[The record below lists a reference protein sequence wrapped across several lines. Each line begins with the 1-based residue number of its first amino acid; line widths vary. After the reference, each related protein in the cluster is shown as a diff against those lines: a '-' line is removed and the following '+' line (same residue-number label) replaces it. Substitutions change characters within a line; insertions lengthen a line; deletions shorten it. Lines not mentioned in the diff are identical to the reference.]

1 MFSNL
6 SQERFN
12 ILKKRA
18 QEFIDDGGHD
28 TDPLILEAN
37 KAINANPYLATIW
50 SCQGHSTGQIMERD
64 GDDANY
70 DHDYMEFT
78 FAVENSE
85 KGLEQLAKISKELSN
100 FSYQTWT
107 STRPSLTLIELL
119 WAFGDND
126 LTPMNLERMDRY
138 TCWRL
143 KLRYFVDITDDVI
156 KVYNRL
162 VTDLFTKVNK
172 DHAL

>member
-37 KAINANPYLATIW
+37 KAINANPYLATVW
-50 SCQGHSTGQIMERD
+50 SCQGHAPYAIMERD
-64 GDDANY
+64 GDDASY
-70 DHDYMEFT
+70 DHDCMEFI
-78 FAVENSE
+78 FVAENSE
-85 KGLEQLAKISKELSN
+85 KGLEQLTNISKGLSE
-100 FSYQTWT
+100 FDYPTWT
-107 STRPSLTLIELL
+107 ATRPSLTLIELL

-126 LTPMNLERMDRY
+126 LSPMNLERMDRY

-143 KLRYFVDITDDVI
+143 ELRYFVDIADDVV
-156 KVYNRL
+156 KDYNQL
-162 VTDLFTKVNK
+162 VTELFTKVNEN
-172 DHAL
+172 HVL